1 MSKLLVLTSSSFA
14 CCSIFLVGK
23 DSADSIKGEIVIFGA
38 KIAISAPRIHS
49 GQLHLQKIL
58 HITNTFVKR

>member
-1 MSKLLVLTSSSFA
+1 MLFN
-14 CCSIFLVGK
+14 FLVGK